1 MGLEFRTPARLPF
14 NPVEVLRLGTSSLS
28 GGLQVEMI
36 EALFNAIWRDG
47 IDMENEAEL
56 ASYLEK
62 QLNVS
67 LNDFSELQILKEAR
81 RELKENLK
89 LAKQLKAFGV
99 PSFVVEGELF
109 WGHDALTDFDQ
120 WLEGKDDLDKDEYN
134 RFLKLF

>member
-1 MGLEFRTPARLPF
+1 
-14 NPVEVLRLGTSSLS
+14 
-28 GGLQVEMI
+28 
-36 EALFNAIWRDG
+36 
-47 IDMENEAEL
+47 MENEAEL